1 MGGGGGGGVCARAD
15 VYLGA
20 CARTRYVRAHER
32 TPSVHS
38 RTESELFRARACAR
52 GTNTKS
58 ALVLAR
64 PDARAR
70 PRAHTHATQEQR
82 RREAEE
88 AEARRAR
95 QLAEEVW
102 RSMEV
107 LVARL
112 YAPTVDTF
120 IDSC

>member
-1 MGGGGGGGVCARAD
+1 MNARR
-15 VYLGA
+15 A
-20 CARTRYVRAHER
+20 CTRARNLNF
-32 TPSVHS
+32 S
-38 RTESELFRARACAR
+38 ARACAR
-52 GTNTKS
+52 GTNIKS

-64 PDARAR
+64 TDARAR
-70 PRAHTHATQEQR
+70 PRAHTHAAQEQR

-112 YAPTVDTF
+112 YAPTVDMF

>member
-1 MGGGGGGGVCARAD
+1 MAGGWVCARAD

-38 RTESELFRARACAR
+38 RTESELFRA
-52 GTNTKS
+52 S

-64 PDARAR
+64 TDARAR
-70 PRAHTHATQEQR
+70 PRAHTHAAQEQR